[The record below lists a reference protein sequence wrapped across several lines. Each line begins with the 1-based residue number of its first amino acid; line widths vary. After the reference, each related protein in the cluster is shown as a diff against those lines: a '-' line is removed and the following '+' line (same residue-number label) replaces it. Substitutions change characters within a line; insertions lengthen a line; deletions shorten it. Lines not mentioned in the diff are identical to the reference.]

1 MKNPKLSPMPQIS
14 DILSK
19 TCQMLDI
26 SKSDALSN
34 TRKREVVECRQMAMY
49 FCAENTKYSLSQIG
63 YDIAD
68 KDHCTVLHAKKAV
81 QNLLLTSKQFRDR
94 YVTIEAELKKI
105 IQVGNLCDIDLT
117 KWGFE
122 FELVC
127 GCAKEYKIAL
137 PDIATHRSDGGKK
150 RTLCVEGNLEFNTV
164 NVWLQVNDM
173 YLIIIRQVE
182 TLTELQEVYRGFTGN
197 YLVYQE

>member
-34 TRKREVVECRQMAMY
+34 TRKREVVECRQIAMY

-105 IQVGNLCDIDLT
+105 IQVGNLCDIDLE

-122 FELVC
+122 KCVHESFNYEYFKISLPEVIEAPDGMGRELH
-127 GCAKEYKIAL
+127 II
-137 PDIATHRSDGGKK
+137 PDLDGGY
-150 RTLCVEGNLEFNTV
+150 CS
-164 NVWLQVNDM
+164 
-173 YLIIIRQVE
+173 YLDDYFGITPIRQVE

-197 YLVYQE
+197 YLTYQE